1 MAGIDRSDSIR
12 RPVDS
17 TLSTRTAHRGG
28 ESTLQP
34 QREAM
39 AQLRQSAPAI
49 AVVIEQ
55 HDLGTPRKP
64 LFELLLSMN
73 DQWVRVQSTKPFQP
87 GTVLLIEA
95 TGDDQIRVLPNPEPA
110 QLNRM
115 MQASLQFWQAHTL
128 PKVHATALPPLPT
141 IAAQQQLVGE
151 QPELKPLIDWLNQ
164 RPTLN
169 ARSVANWVREFMP
182 LAKPLATAGNA
193 TAQQPGSLAAGMQNS
208 AQPVITNST
217 SLLNPIGNNG
227 DNKSGDKAATSPNS
241 TAPAQ
246 NASPKP
252 SSPLTTAPTPLRA
265 LAEAIRVSLPLVQQQ
280 PLRWLP
286 LQQQPGGQWQ
296 PLHPPG
302 STQPFTLVANTET
315 LAKIAAGVAPSTP
328 APASTTAA
336 QPSAPI
342 PTIATVPSPTTS
354 AAAQVPAE
362 IQSLLRIQPID
373 ALALQQPQRLTT
385 LVNKVINQS
394 LTPALSSAPL
404 ALQPSSSGELK
415 ITVTPTLPTAS
426 SAGAPA
432 TPSASP
438 LATATQPGS
447 VATIRF
453 AVSVTT
459 ATDIAAPGSVSMPA
473 TTTTENAASSW
484 RPLPARPG
492 TTDQP
497 PLEIRLAQ
505 WLLMID
511 NRIRQHPASLQ
522 QSLAQRAQQLLRS
535 NDLNYGLDK
544 PLPPPPLPQLHNSA
558 AGNPASQQSATELQ
572 PLLQLR
578 NWLEAVQG
586 KTQNNAIQQTLS
598 ALAQGGD
605 GPNQPVQQLSIP
617 LIWMGPSSWAN
628 LEWWQE
634 QASDAEEAT
643 GAGGK
648 RLWRFRLFFEL
659 EPLAPLCADLVWE
672 PQQTDLTFW
681 SEDRST
687 LAFLNSHLGTLEQ
700 WTEGLGERQL
710 HTRHGMPR
718 KKSTP
723 EADDFKPLVDIHT

>member
-28 ESTLQP
+28 EGLLQP

-55 HDLGTPRKP
+55 QDLGTPRKP

-95 TGDDQIRVLPNPEPA
+95 TRDDQIRVLPNPEPA

-128 PKVHATALPPLPT
+128 PKVHATALPPLP
-141 IAAQQQLVGE
+141 ASSVQQQLISQ
-151 QPELKPLIDWLNQ
+151 QPELKPLLDWLNQ
-164 RPTLN
+164 KPALN
-169 ARSVANWVREFMP
+169 ARTVANWVREFMP
-182 LAKPLATAGNA
+182 LATAVQTGNTQAPQSGNSTLAPPPWPLATNHQSTAQAGVNNTTALPPSNGDKPAAANNKA
-193 TAQQPGSLAAGMQNS
+193 TAVGSMPATTSNS
-208 AQPVITNST
+208 MTI
-217 SLLNPIGNNG
+217 
-227 DNKSGDKAATSPNS
+227 
-241 TAPAQ
+241 
-246 NASPKP
+246 
-252 SSPLTTAPTPLRA
+252 APTPMRVLV
-265 LAEAIRVSLPLVQQQ
+265 EAIRASLPLLQQQ

-286 LQQQPGGQWQ
+286 VQQQPSGQWQ
-296 PLHPPG
+296 PIQQAG
-302 STQPFTLVANTET
+302 TSQPLTLVASSEGLARIAAT
-315 LAKIAAGVAPSTP
+315 LAPAAPVA
-328 APASTTAA
+328 AKTAA
-336 QPSAPI
+336 
-342 PTIATVPSPTTS
+342 ATAVQS
-354 AAAQVPAE
+354 AATPTRQAATPVPAE

-373 ALALQQPQRLTT
+373 ASALQQPQRLPG
-385 LVNKVINQS
+385 LVNQN
-394 LTPALSSAPL
+394 LTPLPSSAL
-404 ALQPSSSGELK
+404 AALQTIPVGELK
-415 ITVTPTLPTAS
+415 MTVTPVFTPS
-426 SAGAPA
+426 SATAGATLTSTSNP
-432 TPSASP
+432 
-438 LATATQPGS
+438 PGTGANS
-447 VATIRF
+447 SGSGVSF
-453 AVSVTT
+453 SVSVTT
-459 ATDIAAPGSVSMPA
+459 TIATATDVAAPAAM
-473 TTTTENAASSW
+473 TTTPGSAAENPASSW
-484 RPLPARPG
+484 RPLPSRPG

-505 WLLMID
+505 WLLMLD

-522 QSLAQRAQQLLRS
+522 QSLAQRAQQLLRT

-544 PLPPPPLPQLHNSA
+544 PLPPPPLPQVHNSG
-558 AGNPASQQSATELQ
+558 AGNPANQQSAAELQ

-598 ALAQGGD
+598 ALTQGGD

-634 QASDAEEAT
+634 QASDAEQDS

-681 SEDRST
+681 SEDRNT

-723 EADDFKPLVDIHT
+723 EADDFKPLVDVHT

>member
-28 ESTLQP
+28 EDLLQP

-55 HDLGTPRKP
+55 HQLGTPSKP
-64 LFELLLSMN
+64 SFELLLSMN
-73 DQWVRVQSTKPFQP
+73 DQWIRVQSTKPFQP

-95 TGDDQIRVLPNPEPA
+95 TADDQIRVLPNPEPA

-128 PKVHATALPPLPT
+128 PKVHATSLPPLPAT
-141 IAAQQQLVGE
+141 TALQQLISE

-164 RPTLN
+164 KPALN
-169 ARSVANWVREFMP
+169 ARTLANWVREFMP
-182 LAKPLATAGNA
+182 LAPPQAQAGSASTQQTLINALPL
-193 TAQQPGSLAAGMQNS
+193 QPSNQPNSSQTTVNQAPNTNAAG
-208 AQPVITNST
+208 
-217 SLLNPIGNNG
+217 
-227 DNKSGDKAATSPNS
+227 GDKATLIADKG
-241 TAPAQ
+241 APGTVVQSA
-246 NASPKP
+246 P
-252 SSPLTTAPTPLRA
+252 SSPSTIAPSPMRA
-265 LAEAIRVSLPLVQQQ
+265 LTEAIAASLPLLQQQ

-286 LQQQPGGQWQ
+286 LQQQPTGQWQ
-296 PLHPPG
+296 PIHQPG
-302 STQPFTLVANTET
+302 TTQPLTLVASKET
-315 LAKIAAGVAPSTP
+315 IIQIAATVTP
-328 APASTTAA
+328 AALVATKIPTA
-336 QPSAPI
+336 QP
-342 PTIATVPSPTTS
+342 
-354 AAAQVPAE
+354 AAQVPAQAAAPATPRVTSHAAVNIPTD
-362 IQSLLRIQPID
+362 IQSLLRIQPVD
-373 ALALQQPQRLTT
+373 AVALQQPQRPPSL
-385 LVNKVINQS
+385 LNQS
-394 LTPALSSAPL
+394 LSPPVSSALSVLQNIPAG
-404 ALQPSSSGELK
+404 ALR
-415 ITVTPTLPTAS
+415 ITVTPIFPTS
-426 SAGAPA
+426 SAN
-432 TPSASP
+432 
-438 LATATQPGS
+438 ATATATVLTPNLPAAGGNPNASS
-447 VATIRF
+447 VSF
-453 AVSVTT
+453 SVSVTT
-459 ATDIAAPGSVSMPA
+459 TTVTTATEVATSPAVSSSTTNANPAPD
-473 TTTTENAASSW
+473 W
-484 RPLPARPG
+484 RPLPSRPG

-544 PLPPPPLPQLHNSA
+544 PLPPLPQVHNST
-558 AGNPASQQSATELQ
+558 AGDSANQKSATELQ
-572 PLLQLR
+572 PLVQLR

-586 KTQNNAIQQTLS
+586 KTQNNAIQQTLG

-605 GPNQPVQQLSIP
+605 SPNQPVQQLSIP

-634 QASDAEEAT
+634 KASDAEEET

-681 SEDRST
+681 SEDRNT